1 MRCFKACKREACKES
16 CYEVRDSVVKDRSEF
31 EVFSEFIVVCCVER
45 VLCCSCICVC
55 IVECYRFVLSKEL
68 SRIWYS
74 SNILD
79 SSSDYTLPSAIT

>member
-1 MRCFKACKREACKES
+1 M
-16 CYEVRDSVVKDRSEF
+16 VKDRSEF

-45 VLCCSCICVC
+45 VVCCSCICVC
-55 IVECYRFVLSKEL
+55 IVVFYRFVLSKEL
-68 SRIWYS
+68 SRFWYS